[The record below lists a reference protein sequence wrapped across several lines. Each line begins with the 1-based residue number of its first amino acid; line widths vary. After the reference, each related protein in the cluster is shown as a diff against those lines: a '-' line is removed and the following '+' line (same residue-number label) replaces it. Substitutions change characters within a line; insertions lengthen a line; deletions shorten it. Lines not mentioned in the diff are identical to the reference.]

1 MRGKFIIL
9 LVLLFA
15 AGFFNFWNAHR
26 IVRQTK
32 HLARLETEYLA
43 VKNINTELRVEL
55 DELRSGKNKES
66 LVRVGAEAYQPEQE
80 QGKIIYVH
88 EPADVQDPGSYCIID
103 LFATKAQA
111 KEVQVMLD

>member
-9 LVLLFA
+9 LVLIIA
-15 AGFFNFWNAHR
+15 AAFCNFWNAHH

-32 HLARLETEYLA
+32 KLARLETEYSA

-55 DELRSGKNKES
+55 DELRSGKNIAS
-66 LVRVGAEAYQPEQE
+66 LVRVELSNFVPNEE

-88 EPADVQDPGSYCIID
+88 EPADQENKSSYCIID
-103 LFATKAQA
+103 LFASKAQA